1 VTFPRG
7 KTSTTLIGSLKG
19 DLTRD
24 YVVSGKA
31 GQTLSVT
38 MTSSNKS
45 AYFNV
50 LPPGSADEA
59 IFIGS
64 TSGNS
69 FSDTLSGTGPYKV
82 RVYLMRSAARKN
94 ESANYTLKVSLSGM
108 GGQPAPA
115 ESTDALVAGTD
126 YNATATI
133 ECAGY
138 RDHPAGRCPAGVKR
152 NREGGVTIVEI
163 QWPKGDSRTLFFKDG
178 KILSANTNEADGS
191 AAYQVTGERKDD
203 VTTVRIGPERY
214 VIPDA
219 FILGG

>member
-1 VTFPRG
+1 MTGPLKPILVGASALALWACQGESAPANDAVQAATAAATLDSLPFLGEGYPNSGDPCRRVGESEATSNFLDDSADLVGCPTAEAAEVLGG
-7 KTSTTLIGSLKG
+7 KVVATIGGTTL
-19 DLTRD
+19 
-24 YVVSGKA
+24 VSVPRA
-31 GQTLSVT
+31 
-38 MTSSNKS
+38 
-45 AYFNV
+45 
-50 LPPGSADEA
+50 
-59 IFIGS
+59 
-64 TSGNS
+64 SG
-69 FSDTLSGTGPYKV
+69 
-82 RVYLMRSAARKN
+82 
-94 ESANYTLKVSLSGM
+94 
-108 GGQPAPA
+108 PAPA

-138 RDHPAGRCPAGVKR
+138 RAHPAGRCPAGVKR
-152 NREGGVTIVEI
+152 NQEGGVTIVEI

-203 VTTVRIGPERY
+203 VTIVRIGPERY

>member
-1 VTFPRG
+1 MTGPFKLALVGASALALWACQGESASANDATLTATAAATSDSLPFFGEGYPNSGDPCRRVGESEATSDLLDDSADLVGCPTAEAAEALGGKVVATIG
-7 KTSTTLIGSLKG
+7 KTTLVAVP
-19 DLTRD
+19 RA
-24 YVVSGKA
+24 SG
-31 GQTLSVT
+31 
-38 MTSSNKS
+38 
-45 AYFNV
+45 
-50 LPPGSADEA
+50 
-59 IFIGS
+59 
-64 TSGNS
+64 
-69 FSDTLSGTGPYKV
+69 
-82 RVYLMRSAARKN
+82 
-94 ESANYTLKVSLSGM
+94 
-108 GGQPAPA
+108 PAPA

-138 RDHPAGRCPAGVKR
+138 RAHPAGRCPAGVKR